1 MELELNVAAGVALC
15 DAEAFSLPGFLAE
28 WLGAKVAS
36 VAVAHTA
43 IGQWAPGSVR
53 QQWAA

>member
-15 DAEAFSLPGFLAE
+15 DAEAFSLPEFLAE
-28 WLGAKVAS
+28 WLRAKVAS

-43 IGQWAPGSVR
+43 IGQCAPGSVG